1 MCWCY
6 GGGASNDIAKSNS
19 VVGTRHLL
27 ELVINANHTNVILM
41 SALHRHD
48 LMSNS
53 CVNKEIEK
61 FNRKLHLRLES
72 LGSVEMIDV
81 GNNRNLYTGHG
92 QHLNTEGKQNMAEK
106 IVSAIECVLSKKVEP
121 ITG

>member
-1 MCWCY
+1 M
-6 GGGASNDIAKSNS
+6 S
-19 VVGTRHLL
+19 V
-27 ELVINANHTNVILM
+27 
-41 SALHRHD
+41 LHRHD

-53 CVNKEIEK
+53 CVNKEIGK
-61 FNRKLHLRLES
+61 FNRKLRLRLES